1 MVPSVVRGDVR
12 DLDQLAATLKSFRC
26 EAVLHFAGLKSIS
39 ASFEEPT
46 RYYGYNVVGSL
57 TLVKA
62 MQMAGVRRLIF
73 SSSATVYGEPLFLPL
88 TETHPLAP
96 SSVYGRTKM
105 IAEKM
110 LCDIASASSLGVA
123 FCVISIRWVPTRA
136 A

>member
-1 MVPSVVRGDVR
+1 MAPSVVRGDVR

-46 RYYGYNVVGSL
+46 RYYDYNVVGSL

-88 TETHPLAP
+88 TETHPLVP
-96 SSVYGRTKM
+96 SSVYPLGPLAARLP
-105 IAEKM
+105 AWRSN
-110 LCDIASASSLGVA
+110 ASRGPP
-123 FCVISIRWVPTRA
+123 WPPKA
-136 A
+136 ANSV